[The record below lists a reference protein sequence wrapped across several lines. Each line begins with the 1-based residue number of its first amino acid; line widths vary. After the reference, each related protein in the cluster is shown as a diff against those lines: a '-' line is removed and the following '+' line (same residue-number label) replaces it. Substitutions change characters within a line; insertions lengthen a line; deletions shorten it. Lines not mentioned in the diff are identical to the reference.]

1 MGYAS
6 AAAPARNGPLTEYLQ
21 AGRSG
26 WMDNSGFTGGYEP
39 LSESDQQAE
48 RKRAESAEEALSDIQ
63 IFFFNDILGARLE
76 ND

>member
-1 MGYAS
+1 
-6 AAAPARNGPLTEYLQ
+6 
-21 AGRSG
+21 
-26 WMDNSGFTGGYEP
+26 MDNSGFTGGYEP